1 MWQPHQ
7 TDPMPAR
14 SPQFLPTVIGIVF
27 ALAPLGL
34 FPLLD
39 LDPLDPTIE
48 MRVGVL
54 ALAVLFPGWVA
65 ATALRSRSVGPVI
78 LVAALVPAAA
88 LGYRLLTSG
97 TLAADAAGNLD
108 AFLAL
113 ALPPALV
120 GAIGYGLIELAV
132 ATTQRVDP
140 GGVASSRRAITGGL
154 AGFVVSGVLVG
165 VIGWIA
171 FGVVGFQFAA

>member
-1 MWQPHQ
+1 MWQPYQ
-7 TDPMPAR
+7 TDPVPAR
-14 SPQFLPTVIGIVF
+14 SPQFLPTIVGIIL
-27 ALAPLGL
+27 ALAPLGI
-34 FPLLD
+34 FPLLQ
-39 LDPLDPTIE
+39 LDPLDPALET
-48 MRVGVL
+48 RVGVL
-54 ALAVLFPGWVA
+54 TLAVLFPGWVA

-88 LGYRLLTSG
+88 LGYRLMTSG

-108 AFLAL
+108 AFIAL
-113 ALPPALV
+113 ALPPALL

-132 ATTQRVDP
+132 ATTQRIDP
-140 GGVASSRRAITGGL
+140 GGVANARRAIIAGL

-171 FGVVGFQFAA
+171 FGVVGFRLTA